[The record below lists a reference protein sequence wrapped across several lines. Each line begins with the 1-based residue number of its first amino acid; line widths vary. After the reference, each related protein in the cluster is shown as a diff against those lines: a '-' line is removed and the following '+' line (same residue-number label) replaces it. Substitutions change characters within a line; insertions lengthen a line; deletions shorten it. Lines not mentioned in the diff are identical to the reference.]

1 MHSPWLRLNC
11 RLMIKRAWELIKN
24 LSLDVTAGAV
34 ISSLFVGKVF
44 KVQLSLNMR
53 LDLATLKWKY

>member
-1 MHSPWLRLNC
+1 
-11 RLMIKRAWELIKN
+11 MIKRAWELIKN

-44 KVQLSLNMR
+44 KVQLSLNMIFG
-53 LDLATLKWKY
+53 LGIAIWLIYTVDHLM

>member
-1 MHSPWLRLNC
+1 
-11 RLMIKRAWELIKN
+11 MIKRAWELIKN

-44 KVQLSLNMR
+44 KVQLSLNML